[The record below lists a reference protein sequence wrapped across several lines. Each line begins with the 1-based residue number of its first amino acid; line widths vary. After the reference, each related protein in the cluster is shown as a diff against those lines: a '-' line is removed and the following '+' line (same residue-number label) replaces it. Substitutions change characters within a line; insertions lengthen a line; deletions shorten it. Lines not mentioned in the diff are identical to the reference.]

1 MSVKLILL
9 QSGENVISE
18 IKEGYFEDKLIC
30 YILENP
36 CTFSINGTYKI
47 LDEEDDGDL
56 EGKKVSVSLH
66 RWPSM
71 LSLAKEQITT
81 IELSPN
87 SIVTVLDPIDSL
99 KKMYETQVLG
109 IKEDESNQSVSINE
123 QSDSDQS
130 D

>member
-9 QSGENVISE
+9 QSGESIVSE
-18 IKEGYFEDKLIC
+18 IKEGYFQDKLVC

-36 CTFSINGTYKI
+36 CIVFVNGTYKI
-47 LDEEDDGDL
+47 LDQEDNADT
-56 EGKKVSVSLH
+56 ENKVSVSLR

-71 LSLAKEQITT
+71 LSLAKEQMTT

-109 IKEDESNQSVSINE
+109 IKEDESNQSISIND